1 MYKDEDGNFN
11 GDCLIVYFKKDSVH
25 LAIRMMD
32 DYYFRIEDQSQGT
45 IHVKEADF
53 SYKKHKD
60 GDEIASGDD
69 LRRAVAA
76 AEPGDKLELTVQRN
90 GETKTVTATLGKRPT
105 QSD

>member
-1 MYKDEDGNFN
+1 VRLSDADN
-11 GDCLIVYFKKDSVH
+11 GAQVVEVTSGSP
-25 LAIRMMD
+25 AD
-32 DYYFRIEDQSQGT
+32 DAGLQQGDVIT
-45 IHVKEADF
+45 EV
-53 SYKKHKD
+53 D